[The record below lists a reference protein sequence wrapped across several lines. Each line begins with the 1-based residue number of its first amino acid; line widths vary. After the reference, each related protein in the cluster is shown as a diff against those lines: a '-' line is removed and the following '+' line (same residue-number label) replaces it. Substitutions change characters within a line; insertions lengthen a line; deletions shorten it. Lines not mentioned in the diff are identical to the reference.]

1 MHTIQYVYVNIL
13 QSIMYWLSVHM
24 SQMIH
29 AICFVI
35 KLCVLLLFLYYFC
48 STDDLFDMIM
58 RLQSDTLDE
67 QRSRPVSR
75 PLTSSVSA
83 FVIKD
88 SKNERERTPSDPP
101 SSPKKSQ
108 SIVKPIKRMFR
119 TLSGSEPSLNK
130 VELVGRRSLS
140 PAPEMSLSQDVVDD
154 VPKFTVEVVSQFP
167 PSRRRS
173 YASQSTASYS
183 ARDTWSH
190 TRSVSPPP
198 AHPRYQS
205 PPQYKSYSSTAR
217 PISPTVQPQMGTR
230 PKSPV
235 TTQSVDEFR
244 VRAGSIPSRMGAG
257 RRETTPT
264 SGYHSKS
271 LTPDSSVD
279 HSNTSSLDRVILTA
293 NTHHLRR
300 DRRSSKESSSSS
312 DGTYVSF
319 HQNSSRYRPHRPL
332 HQYNSEPG
340 FSLSQPQDTVQNW
353 PPAYRSPVHS
363 GATDEERKLLAKG
376 EHLLEK
382 EFQEYQSS
390 MTQPSLSQP
399 THDYPLQR
407 SHPSRKRIPKQ
418 SSKQWNKAGSMV

>member
-1 MHTIQYVYVNIL
+1 ML
-13 QSIMYWLSVHM
+13 L
-24 SQMIH
+24 
-29 AICFVI
+29 
-35 KLCVLLLFLYYFC
+35 LCDQVLLSALSLFLYYFC

-67 QRSRPVSR
+67 QRSRPVAR
-75 PLTSSVSA
+75 PLSSSVSA
-83 FVIKD
+83 FVIKE

-140 PAPEMSLSQDVVDD
+140 PAPDMSLSQDVVDD
-154 VPKFTVEVVSQFP
+154 VPKFTASP
-167 PSRRRS
+167 P
-173 YASQSTASYS
+173 

-190 TRSVSPPP
+190 ARSVSPPP
-198 AHPRYQS
+198 TYPRYQS
-205 PPQYKSYSSTAR
+205 PPQYKHYSSTAR

-230 PKSPV
+230 PKSPT
-235 TTQSVDEFR
+235 TTQPVDEFR
-244 VRAGSIPSRMGAG
+244 VRAGSIPSRMGGG

-264 SGYHSKS
+264 SGYRSKS
-271 LTPDSSVD
+271 LTPDSLVE
-279 HSNTSSLDRVILTA
+279 HSNTSSLDHVILTA
-293 NTHHLRR
+293 NTHQLRR

-312 DGTYVSF
+312 DGTYISF

-353 PPAYRSPVHS
+353 PPTYRSPVHS
-363 GATDEERKLLAKG
+363 RATDEERKLLAKG

-407 SHPSRKRIPKQ
+407 GHPSRKRIPKQ